1 DGVATSKIVLQF
13 VDAVVSIL
21 GDLVQIDDPHSL
33 LFVLEPKDQIK
44 EVLKELNLLRFFVCF
59 VSNKHI
65 EPQSQHIFFTH
76 VFIVAVHAAMVAWL
90 CLPSPGNNNKD
101 VAPTEM
107 NALLFDLLQ
116 MKIKP
121 INPGIRK
128 IYGDVLQALK
138 STIQPEWNATDS
150 GFAETVVHNLVE
162 LPTVSNRSSIVSL
175 NDQMAILREMLIL
188 LRDHLIHLPIL
199 NLDLCLQDMDTVI
212 VDAGL
217 VIYSLYD
224 SDTALEDVGQ
234 VLGLDL
240 LGDIQPIRAMTY
252 LIIRKAFEYNLPR
265 IHGLG
270 YVDFLLNNLKEFQGR
285 YANSLA
291 SIRIQLQIIEK
302 ELESLQ
308 PFLKAVAE
316 EQHNKLETLQDYAT
330 ELISKAYE
338 VEYVVDAYI
347 SKEVPHWCL
356 GRWLLDIVEEI
367 TRIKVEVAEIQ
378 EKKMVEDI
386 MNASTARMSSN
397 LARTPRM
404 NEEIVGFEDVIEKL
418 RDQLIKGTKGRDV
431 ISIVGMPGLGKTTLA
446 YRLYS
451 DRFVVSHFDIRAQ
464 CCVSQ
469 VYSRKH
475 LLLEILRDATNEH
488 SKHREKRDDELADE
502 LRKTLYSKRY
512 LILID
517 DVWEASAWDD
527 LIGCF
532 QDANNGSRI
541 ILTTRNHELA
551 NYTRFQ
557 SDPLSLRMFDDVESW
572 KLLETK
578 VFGEDSCPPLLMN
591 IGQQIT
597 KECGQL
603 PLSIV
608 LVAGILVE
616 TEQKAECWEEI
627 ANNLGPH
634 IHSDSRAIIEQSY
647 QILPYHLRPCFLY
660 FGAFLEDSV
669 INVSKLTWLW
679 ISEGFVKSCEGKS
692 LEDIAEG
699 YLENLI
705 GRNLVMGTRSS
716 GGNIKACHIH
726 DLLHDFCKERA
737 KEENL
742 LLWIKREQNANPS
755 SCMYSH
761 KQLSHCISIY
771 GEEYF
776 IGEWSSSCS
785 LVGSVLMLD
794 DCLTF
799 NQVSRILHSFKF
811 LNVLNLEFTKIDSF
825 PTDLVYLRYFA
836 AYISGI
842 PSSICNLWN
851 LETMILKY
859 GGRLSLPITVW
870 KMVKLRH
877 LHNIQGSLD
886 MKNAEGLLEN
896 SAKLY
901 DLETLS
907 TVYFSCVE
915 DADLV
920 LRRTPNLRKLR
931 CIFKVG
937 GNSFQYHVLNFPTWL
952 ETPKIHSGAV
962 FRPIPFYISATN
974 LKSMTLSAFYLN
986 TQQLSEIVLL
996 QNLQVLKLKLIRYD
1010 NKEWKVSNGEFPQLK
1025 VLKLQ
1030 DLYFLLEEWI
1040 VAEDAF
1046 PNLERLVLRECKKL
1060 KEIPSCFGV
1069 ISSLKS
1075 IEVQECNDCV
1085 DKSASIIQEMQVED
1099 YQNTKFKLFLK

>member
-1 DGVATSKIVLQF
+1 MSSDQYLSSKNIYPLLQSLQAIEEQRWYLFLLKTSKEQTKFLKREIKFLNIFLSFQSFTDEFSDVTQEIKTLFRDVVLDLSKVHEDPDSNFDPFISQDGVATSKIVLQF

-431 ISIVGMPGLGKTTLA
+431 ISIVGMPGL
-446 YRLYS
+446 
-451 DRFVVSHFDIRAQ
+451 
-464 CCVSQ
+464 

-634 IHSDSRAIIEQSY
+634 IHSDSRAIIEQT
-647 QILPYHLRPCFLY
+647 
-660 FGAFLEDSV
+660 FLEDSV

-907 TVYFSCVE
+907 TVYFSC
-915 DADLV
+915 
-920 LRRTPNLRKLR
+920 
-931 CIFKVG
+931 
-937 GNSFQYHVLNFPTWL
+937 
-952 ETPKIHSGAV
+952 
-962 FRPIPFYISATN
+962 
-974 LKSMTLSAFYLN
+974 
-986 TQQLSEIVLL
+986 QLSEIVLL